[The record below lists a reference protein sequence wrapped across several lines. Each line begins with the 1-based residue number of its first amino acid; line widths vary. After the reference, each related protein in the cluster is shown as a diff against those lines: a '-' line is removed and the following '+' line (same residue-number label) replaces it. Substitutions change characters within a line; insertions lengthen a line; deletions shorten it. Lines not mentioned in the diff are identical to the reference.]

1 VLQAA
6 ACNGCSVAFVILKT
20 PAIKKWITLIA
31 ANGWIALNQSG
42 VVKILVQKKLS
53 ACLPLNL

>member
-31 ANGWIALNQSG
+31 ANGWIALNTAE
-42 VVKILVQKKLS
+42 VNKR
-53 ACLPLNL
+53 